1 MSEAE
6 VVEYLTSRGLDRP
19 EAELAAKDADLW
31 INDPYMRYAIEDEE
45 AVKQWRAAAEYLG
58 DLVTLG
64 VNSPIYAP
72 WFNEA
77 IIQAPSRRTRPGLDC
92 PGASEREAEA
102 SARGGVDKYQPT
114 WPGSFDAPAFRAS
127 CALYVPI
134 KVIERVL
141 AWFPV
146 L

>member
-77 IIQAPSRRTRPGLDC
+77 TIQALD
-92 PGASEREAEA
+92 
-102 SARGGVDKYQPT
+102 
-114 WPGSFDAPAFRAS
+114 DAHDRAS
-127 CALYVPI
+127 IAL
-134 KVIERVL
+134 ER
-141 AWFPV
+141 AKERRRQTQEEE
-146 L
+146 